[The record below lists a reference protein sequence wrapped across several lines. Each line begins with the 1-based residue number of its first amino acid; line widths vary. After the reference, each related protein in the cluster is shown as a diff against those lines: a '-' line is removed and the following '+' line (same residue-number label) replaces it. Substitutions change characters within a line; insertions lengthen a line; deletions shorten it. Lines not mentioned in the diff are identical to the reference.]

1 MAIVKMNEFTLLA
14 FEAQRSSLLEKLQA
28 FENAEISQF
37 SDEEQFTY
45 LKKVNE
51 SKEIVDVEG
60 DLSKIKFAIELLEK
74 FKVKGG
80 MFKSLKE
87 GKKTKN
93 FKELEDLYFKS
104 DWKNIYQQ
112 LKEKEHEISQI
123 SNKTTKLLSTI
134 DELKPWIN
142 LDISLSKIN
151 SLKNTVTFVG
161 IIPLMLMDTLNN
173 TLESSF
179 NGFHLEIM
187 HESTKEV
194 RILLIIHKEDEE
206 QAELLLKKVLFS
218 KVNIIS
224 EDTPRNIIENYTT
237 EIHELKIKIE
247 TINNEIKLFAVKLD
261 ELMLIHEYLHNKILK
276 LTTAQSFLKSDNI
289 VAVQGYYPATMHEE
303 FIKTIESAIGNEY
316 YLEYLEAEGDT
327 VPVLLENNTVFSS
340 FEPITAMYST
350 PRYNEIDPTPLF
362 TPFYIIFFGMMLSD
376 AAYGLI
382 MFLCTAYALKKFNLD
397 DEMKKSVR
405 MFFYLSISTI
415 VWGVLYGSYFGY
427 QPIPALWMTPDSD
440 VSLLMIVSILMGLI
454 QIYVGL
460 GIKAYMLI
468 KNGDT
473 LAALFDVGLWYIT
486 LTGTIIW
493 AVDALGSGNAV
504 GLSPTVV
511 KVAGIATIVGM
522 VFIVL
527 THGRSEKSVGAKLG
541 TGLYSLYGITSYV
554 GDLVSYT
561 RLAALG
567 LATGFIGA
575 AFNIMVGMLGKSIF
589 TIIFAAIVFTFG
601 HIFNLLINALGAY
614 VHTSRL
620 QYLEYFGK
628 FYEGGG
634 KTFNPLK
641 YSSKYFKIKNYK
653 N

>member
-1 MAIVKMNEFTLLA
+1 ME
-14 FEAQRSSLLEKLQA
+14 
-28 FENAEISQF
+28 
-37 SDEEQFTY
+37 
-45 LKKVNE
+45 
-51 SKEIVDVEG
+51 
-60 DLSKIKFAIELLEK
+60 
-74 FKVKGG
+74 
-80 MFKSLKE
+80 
-87 GKKTKN
+87 
-93 FKELEDLYFKS
+93 
-104 DWKNIYQQ
+104 
-112 LKEKEHEISQI
+112 
-123 SNKTTKLLSTI
+123 
-134 DELKPWIN
+134 
-142 LDISLSKIN
+142 
-151 SLKNTVTFVG
+151 
-161 IIPLMLMDTLNN
+161 TLNN
-173 TLESSF
+173 TLEENF
-179 NGFHLEIM
+179 NGYHIETI
-187 HESTKEV
+187 HDTTKEA
-194 RILLIIHKEDEE
+194 RIILLVHKENVEE
-206 QAELLLKKVLFS
+206 AESLLKKVLFN
-218 KVNIIS
+218 KVSFADDDIPANIIK
-224 EDTPRNIIENYTT
+224 NYKD
-237 EIHELKIKIE
+237 EINKLNLKIDE
-247 TINNEIKLFAVKLD
+247 LNNDIKLYAENLD
-261 ELMLIHEYLHNKILK
+261 ELKLIHEYLYNKQIK
-276 LTTAQSFLKSDNI
+276 LNTAQSLLKSENI
-289 VAVQGYYPATMHEE
+289 VAIEGYYPTSKHEE
-303 FIKTIESAIGNEY
+303 FTNIIEDAIGRDY
-316 YLEYLEAEGDT
+316 YLEYSEAKGEN
-327 VPVLLENNTVFSS
+327 VPVLLENNTLFSS

-362 TPFYIIFFGMMLSD
+362 APFYIIFFGMMLSD

-382 MFLCTAYALKKFNLD
+382 MLVCTAYALKKFNLD

-415 VWGVLYGSYFGY
+415 IWGVLYGSYFGY
-427 QPIPALWMTPDSD
+427 PLIPALWMTPDSD

-468 KNGDT
+468 KNGEP

-493 AVDALGSGNAV
+493 AVDALGSGSTI
-504 GLSPTVV
+504 GLSPSAV
-511 KVAGIATIVGM
+511 KIAGIATIVGM
-522 VFIVL
+522 IFIVL

-589 TIIFAAIVFTFG
+589 TILFAAIVFTFG

-634 KTFNPLK
+634 KSFNPLK
-641 YSSKYFKIKNYK
+641 YNSKYYKIKNHRK
-653 N
+653 